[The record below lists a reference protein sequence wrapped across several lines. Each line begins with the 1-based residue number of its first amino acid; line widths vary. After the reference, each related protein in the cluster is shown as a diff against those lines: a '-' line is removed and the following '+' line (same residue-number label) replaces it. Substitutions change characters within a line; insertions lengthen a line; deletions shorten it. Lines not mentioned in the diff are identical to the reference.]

1 MLSSWIQDNLWFY
14 SRMLSQ
20 PQFMSSCSRMSQ
32 SQQGEILIKRIFRLS
47 LLEVLKLRSFQ
58 RMRNLEVLTRFC
70 LHQVGKCRENNL
82 DMINLKFS
90 HKLKVLTGAFS
101 LLRMILLNK
110 LLKPTQPK
118 DKDQLT
124 N

>member
-14 SRMLSQ
+14 SRMLSL
-20 PQFMSSCSRMSQ
+20 PQLMPSCNTRSL
-32 SQQGEILIKRIFRLS
+32 SQQGKFLIKRIFRSS

-58 RMRNLEVLTRFC
+58 RMRNLVALTKFC
-70 LHQVGKCRENNL
+70 PHLEDKCRENNL
-82 DMINLKFS
+82 EMINLKFS
-90 HKLKVLTGAFS
+90 HRLKVQTGAFS
-101 LLRMILLNK
+101 LLRMIPSNK
-110 LLKPTQPK
+110 LLKLTQLK